1 MRFNA
6 PEDIPFE
13 CYVVKNIETCIK
25 DKHNTCMDFFRRQL
39 PFFVEHEARGEIPEC
54 LKAFY
59 SDTDDEEFPTLQKL
73 DDELNKLL
81 KNH

>member
-1 MRFNA
+1 MGFFHRQ
-6 PEDIPFE
+6 IPNFGYFE
-13 CYVVKNIETCIK
+13 FER
-25 DKHNTCMDFFRRQL
+25 MG
-39 PFFVEHEARGEIPEC
+39 EEIPDC